1 MGVDIG
7 RATTRVLPAALRL
20 PRPYYTIRC
29 QGSSDFRFVVGP
41 FQEPI
46 IFLPEMSSNRPVLL
60 IGLFSI
66 ILKSGAFCIC

>member
-7 RATTRVLPAALRL
+7 RATTRVLPAAPRL
-20 PRPYYTIRC
+20 PRSYYTIHC

-46 IFLPEMSSNRPVLL
+46 IFLPEMSSKQP
-60 IGLFSI
+60 
-66 ILKSGAFCIC
+66 IL